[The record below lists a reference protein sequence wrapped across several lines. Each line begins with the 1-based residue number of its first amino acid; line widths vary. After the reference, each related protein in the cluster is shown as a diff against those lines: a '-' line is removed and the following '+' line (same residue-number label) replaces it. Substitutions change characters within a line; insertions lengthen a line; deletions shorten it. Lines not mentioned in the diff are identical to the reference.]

1 MAGKIRVTNRDPG
14 TISPIRNEKA
24 TREEVWTAI
33 NSNEYRDLIAEIG
46 RLLAELRKNN
56 VTSAHLAKAQ
66 EMLNRKMGAEHALG
80 VGMGQYS
87 RYQRGY
93 TRSGFRYT
101 QTIDTTP
108 YYKAIKNNKGL
119 DESFRRQYTKVIMWD
134 HQFTKKIGALGRAIY
149 KQHLTHPTIQTA
161 KLVDIVTKLGAL
173 TQTAGTAFMSRPH
186 SLQMGNWNKKKA
198 ERTYFTEQNDAYVAA
213 VNAMRARGTGGV
225 PNTFMPSGLAI
236 PGGNGL
242 GGMFSYQG
250 SLAQKLG
257 EASKTEL
264 ASQFAPLFMRSLTD
278 AIENTPNDDMAI
290 AISEKITDGIKKVGM
305 ESAAK
310 QALVNTFGLKRK
322 LIPKT
327 EWGAQLLLNAL
338 NGIPHYADG
347 GVVNKGTIALVG
359 EAGPE
364 IILPLK
370 KIPHYANG
378 QVVNG
383 QHTSNLPM
391 STSELMSMLGIRF
404 DPNFGVTSIING
416 NKDLSKVLVLY
427 DIAKTLVG
435 VLDKNTTI
443 GGAMNAKLKGVTEEI
458 KEAVTIIKAGGDA
471 FKQMSDANWM
481 LSSML
486 DTFAHNSPYALS
498 EPTERLVTRDD
509 LKAMAE
515 ALKLTDEQKARALKD
530 ITDKLGQ
537 SFAAGRIDREEFAS
551 LLVEMGFSKNMKAG
565 RKDVGQMAREMFDVR
580 RQRAER
586 RAENRETAG
595 TASSGFTE
603 MFDYQRS
610 TTLSDAEKG
619 MRMLFD
625 MEVPESAFRNTSS
638 DLARQ
643 RAFGEWMKENRIR
656 KKPFD
661 PTDPKWDAMRLAADM
676 RKSRRSVEADS
687 EPDLTGLANLISNP
701 SSELNGG
708 PLKKTF
714 KDVYKEKKQSL
725 AEAMS
730 GLFGGDVSKAKGI
743 TGKLSAVIGNKASS
757 MLGAGKLA
765 GGALLGGIAL
775 GVGSIV
781 ALLNKLVKASPVLQ
795 GVLDLFNL
803 AVNMLLMPLGNAIG
817 ERMLPAVLEMV
828 TWAVDVGG
836 PALAGLVDFG
846 QNLWNWFCGDQ
857 IGAIIDAVNFF
868 KNGDW
873 LGGLEKVWEALMNG
887 NPLLHVL
894 KDGLFWIKDKVLL
907 PMWNWLSH
915 PVENI
920 FKPMGQA
927 IKSVFEGIGD
937 MGGNVVDSVKGFLG
951 LASGGLVMGTPFGT
965 PAIIGEGGQSELI
978 VPLDEVQETFNGGKG
993 ITIVFQGPVYG
1004 MNDFKRTVT
1013 DIASEAINSARYR

>member
-1 MAGKIRVTNRDPG
+1 MAGKIRVTTRDPG

-56 VTSAHLAKAQ
+56 ATSAHLAKAQ
-66 EMLNRKMGAEHALG
+66 EMLNRKMSAEHALG

-134 HQFTKKIGALGRAIY
+134 HQFSKKIGALGRAIY

-186 SLQMGNWNKKKA
+186 SLQMGNWNKKRA
-198 ERTYFTEQNDAYVAA
+198 ERTYFTEQNDAFVAA
-213 VNAMRARGTGGV
+213 VDALRAKGVGSV
-225 PNTFMPSGLAI
+225 PNTFMPSGLSI
-236 PGGNGL
+236 PGGTGP

-257 EASKTEL
+257 ESSKTEL

-278 AIENTPNDDMAI
+278 AIENTPNDDMAV

-310 QALVNTFGLKRK
+310 QALINTFGLKRG
-322 LIPKT
+322 LIPRT
-327 EWGAQLLLNAL
+327 EWGAQLLLNIL

-347 GVVNKGTIALVG
+347 GIVDKGTIALVG

-364 IILPLK
+364 AIVPLDKMPHFANGGIVDGNSFTTFGPQYDDLFTMNINPMDSAWTVLLKDIQRILKDDEKNGDTIAGYQKNIIDGFFALRDEYLKMTGDVASVSKQYGPNSKMLNDLLKNIDAHLSSMTGIIRDIFSSRMDAPYASYSNPIMDANGNIAYGNATPLQASIDTRRAESLVGANYGAAGFVSLKTRGEAIGIIEKWFKSWDEAAAHIDKYIQSLYATTASRNLK
-370 KIPHYANG
+370 KQAYSIKG
-378 QVVNG
+378 L
-383 QHTSNLPM
+383 TSLI
-391 STSELMSMLGIRF
+391 SGGAIGGGF
-404 DPNFGVTSIING
+404 DPN
-416 NKDLSKVLVLY
+416 
-427 DIAKTLVG
+427 
-435 VLDKNTTI
+435 
-443 GGAMNAKLKGVTEEI
+443 
-458 KEAVTIIKAGGDA
+458 
-471 FKQMSDANWM
+471 
-481 LSSML
+481 
-486 DTFAHNSPYALS
+486 
-498 EPTERLVTRDD
+498 
-509 LKAMAE
+509 
-515 ALKLTDEQKARALKD
+515 
-530 ITDKLGQ
+530 
-537 SFAAGRIDREEFAS
+537 
-551 LLVEMGFSKNMKAG
+551 
-565 RKDVGQMAREMFDVR
+565 
-580 RQRAER
+580 
-586 RAENRETAG
+586 
-595 TASSGFTE
+595 
-603 MFDYQRS
+603 
-610 TTLSDAEKG
+610 
-619 MRMLFD
+619 
-625 MEVPESAFRNTSS
+625 
-638 DLARQ
+638 
-643 RAFGEWMKENRIR
+643 
-656 KKPFD
+656 
-661 PTDPKWDAMRLAADM
+661 DPKWAPMRAAASK
-676 RKSRRSVEADS
+676 RKAERTATPYE
-687 EPDLTGLANLISNP
+687 EPDLTGLTNLISNP

-708 PLKKTF
+708 PLKKSF
-714 KDVYKEKKQSL
+714 KDVYKEKTSGL

-743 TGKLSAVIGNKASS
+743 TGKLSVAIGNKASS

-817 ERMLPAVLEMV
+817 EKMLPAVLEMV

-836 PALAGLVDFG
+836 PALATLVDAG
-846 QNLWNWFCGDQ
+846 QWVWDFFAGDQ
-857 IGAIIDAVNFF
+857 FQGIFDAIDMMKDGQFLEGLGKLLYNLLMNVPWIKMLVSFWQQLWSWIKPAWDTLSNTILTPIKSAIGAIVQALDSIGNF
-868 KNGDW
+868 
-873 LGGLEKVWEALMNG
+873 GG
-887 NPLLHVL
+887 
-894 KDGLFWIKDKVLL
+894 
-907 PMWNWLSH
+907 
-915 PVENI
+915 
-920 FKPMGQA
+920 
-927 IKSVFEGIGD
+927 GI
-937 MGGNVVDSVKGFLG
+937 VDNVKGFLG

>member
-56 VTSAHLAKAQ
+56 AASAHLAKAQ
-66 EMLNRKMGAEHALG
+66 EMLNRKMSAEHALG

-119 DESFRRQYTKVIMWD
+119 DESFRRQYTKVMMWD
-134 HQFTKKIGALGRAIY
+134 HQFTKKVGALGRAIY

-186 SLQMGNWNKKKA
+186 SLQMGNWNKKRA
-198 ERTYFTEQNDAYVAA
+198 NRTYFTEQNDAFVAA
-213 VNAMRARGTGGV
+213 VDALRARGVGGV
-225 PNTFMPSGLAI
+225 PNTFMPSGLSI
-236 PGGNGL
+236 PGGTGP

-257 EASKTEL
+257 ESSKTEL

-278 AIENTPNDDMAI
+278 AIENTPNDDMAV

-310 QALVNTFGLKRK
+310 QALINTFGLKRR

-391 STSELMSMLGIRF
+391 PTSELMSMLGIRF

-458 KEAVTIIKAGGDA
+458 NEAISIIKAGGDA

-515 ALKLTDEQKARALKD
+515 ALKLSDEQKARALKD

-537 SFAAGRIDREEFAS
+537 SFAAGKIDREEFAS

-565 RKDVGQMAREMFDVR
+565 RKDVGQMAREMFDTR

-586 RAENRETAG
+586 RAEDRETAR
-595 TASSGFTE
+595 TASSGLT
-603 MFDYQRS
+603 
-610 TTLSDAEKG
+610 DAEKG

-643 RAFGEWMKENRIR
+643 RAFGEWMKKNRIR

-676 RKSRRSVEADS
+676 RKSRRAVAADS
-687 EPDLTGLANLISNP
+687 EPDISGLTYLISHP
-701 SSELNGG
+701 SEKLHKPS
-708 PLKKTF
+708 F
-714 KDVYKEKKQSL
+714 KDKLKEKTK
-725 AEAMS
+725 
-730 GLFGGDVSKAKGI
+730 GLSNVLEGILGGDVSKAKGI
-743 TGKLSAVIGNKASS
+743 TGKLSVAIGNKASS

-828 TWAVDVGG
+828 NWAVEDGG
-836 PALAGLVDFG
+836 PALVSLIDIG
-846 QNLWNWFCGDQ
+846 QNLWNIFSTFNIDPIIGFVEGFQQMFKGD
-857 IGAIIDAVNFF
+857 I
-868 KNGDW
+868 W
-873 LGGLEKVWEALMNG
+873 GGLETMFNKLPIVKILTDFFSSDTGDDFKRQAKNMISGDESMWTDSLWKWSAPVAVRNLITEHKWPWE
-887 NPLLHVL
+887 
-894 KDGLFWIKDKVLL
+894 
-907 PMWNWLSH
+907 
-915 PVENI
+915 
-920 FKPMGQA
+920 
-927 IKSVFEGIGD
+927 
-937 MGGNVVDSVKGFLG
+937 
-951 LASGGLVMGTPFGT
+951 LASGGLVMGTPLGT
-965 PAIIGEGGQSELI
+965 PALLGEGGQSELV
-978 VPLDEVQETFNGGKG
+978 VPLDEVQETFNGGRG